1 MIADGGVKGA
11 FMRLRFPTPRRLRP
25 LALLALLVAAFALAS
40 LADAPRSEADPLD
53 LGEENSWL
61 RVQNIGGR
69 AASVEV
75 EFFDLSGESVAT
87 DRCPRAGGCG
97 ALEPG
102 YGWSFFQQEYGPLD
116 EGYRGSAV
124 VTVDQPFVALL
135 ARDVFENGLFRIAG
149 DALRLGSGTSTHFA
163 PIVQR
168 NADYVSRISVEN
180 TSATREGCFQIVYY
194 DEGATR
200 PTAIDPPGPTEGCPR
215 GGALVPPRGTLLRD
229 EHNLP
234 VPEGFDGSAVVQ
246 GLRTGSGVAAQDQ
259 LPSVVVDTRER
270 EGPGLAMYRGIDYAE
285 MSRDVV
291 LPLVD
296 RNASEGQT
304 TWTTR
309 FRVVN
314 SIPPVSNELQILF
327 IGRNADGDE
336 IEIEHEVKV
345 VSVLTCDQRLDGA
358 GGCLPDGVSL
368 PETFYGSVRIRAE
381 HPVAIVAQRRS
392 AGGALADYRGFTAA
406 EAAREVVL
414 PVLNKNFG
422 PWGGF
427 QGWNSWF
434 RVLAFDGSRA
444 RINVLYFSKHF
455 PTGRITPTI
464 TVDHHRTLRQWED
477 AGLPD
482 GWVGGAVVIADRP
495 IVVIANLESDVFQ
508 GDPVMLYNGVAAR

>member
-1 MIADGGVKGA
+1 
-11 FMRLRFPTPRRLRP
+11 MRLRVPAPPRLRSFVL
-25 LALLALLVAAFALAS
+25 LALLAAAFAFAS

-75 EFFDLSGESVAT
+75 QFFDLAGKLVAT
-87 DRCPRAGGCG
+87 DRCPRAGGCET
-97 ALEPG
+97 LQPG
-102 YGWSFFQQEYGPLD
+102 YGWSFFQQEYEPLD

-135 ARDVFENGLFRIAG
+135 ARDVFDNGQFRIAG
-149 DALRLGSGTSTHFA
+149 DALSLYPGTATHYM

-168 NADYVSRISVEN
+168 TAEYVSRISIEN
-180 TSATREGCFQIVYY
+180 TSDSGEACFQIVYY
-194 DEGATR
+194 AEGASD

-215 GGALVPPRGTLLRD
+215 GGELVPPRGTLLRD

-246 GLRTGSGVAAQDQ
+246 GLLTASGVPAQDQ
-259 LPSVVVDTRER
+259 KPSLVVDTRER
-270 EGPGLAMYRGIDYAE
+270 EGPGLAMYRGIDFAE
-285 MSRDVV
+285 TSRDVV

-309 FRVVN
+309 FRIFN
-314 SIPPVSNELQILF
+314 SIPPVSNKLLLLF
-327 IGRNADGDE
+327 FGHSANGDE
-336 IEIEHEVKV
+336 IEIEHELDVI
-345 VSVLTCDQRLDGA
+345 SALTCDQRFDGVA
-358 GGCLPDGVSL
+358 GCLPEGVSL
-368 PETFYGSVRIRAE
+368 PDTFYGSVRIRAE
-381 HPVAIVAQRRS
+381 YPIAIVAQRRS
-392 AGGALADYRGFTAA
+392 ASGALGDYRGFTAA

-427 QGWNSWF
+427 DGWNSWF
-434 RVLAFDGSRA
+434 RVVAFDGSRA
-444 RINVLYFSKHF
+444 RIQILYFSKHF
-455 PTGRITPTI
+455 PHGRLSPGF
-464 TVDHHRTLRQWED
+464 TVDHYRTLRQWDD
-477 AGLPD
+477 ATLPD

-495 IVVIANLESDVFQ
+495 VVVIANLESDVFQ
-508 GDPVMLYNGVAAR
+508 GDPVMLYNGIAAQ

>member
-1 MIADGGVKGA
+1 
-11 FMRLRFPTPRRLRP
+11 MRLRSAAPRRLRP
-25 LALLALLVAAFALAS
+25 FALLALLLAAFVLAS

-61 RVQNIGGR
+61 RIQNIGR
-69 AASVEV
+69 RDATIVV
-75 EFFDLSGESVAT
+75 EFFDLAGKRVST
-87 DRCPRAGGCG
+87 DRCPREG
-97 ALEPG
+97 ACEALVPG
-102 YGWSFFQQEYGPLD
+102 SGWSFFQQEYPGLD

-135 ARDVFENGLFRIAG
+135 ARDVFQDGMFRIGG
-149 DALRLGSGTSTHFA
+149 DALSLQTGTSTHFA

-168 NADYVSRISVEN
+168 TAEYVSRISVEN

-194 DEGATR
+194 AEGATR
-200 PTAIDPPGPTEGCPR
+200 PAAVDPPGPTEGCPR
-215 GGALVPPRGTLLRD
+215 GGALVAPRATLLRD

-234 VPEGFDGSAVVQ
+234 VPEGFDGAAVVQ
-246 GLRTGSGVAAQDQ
+246 ALQTESGVPAQDQ
-259 LPSVVVDTRER
+259 MPSMVVDTRER

-314 SIPPVSNELQILF
+314 SIPPVTNQLQILF
-327 IGRNADGDE
+327 AGHNADGDE
-336 IEIEHEVKV
+336 IEIEHEVDV
-345 VSVLTCDQRLDGA
+345 VSVLTCDQRLGGV
-358 GGCLPDGVSL
+358 GGCLPEGVSL
-368 PETFYGSVRIRAE
+368 PDTFFGTVRIRAE
-381 HPVAIVAQRRS
+381 YPIAVVAQRLS
-392 AGGALADYRGFTAA
+392 ADGALADYRGFTAA

-427 QGWNSWF
+427 RGWNSWF
-434 RVLAFDGSRA
+434 RVVAFDGSRA
-444 RINVLYFSKHF
+444 RVNVLYFSKHF
-455 PTGRITPTI
+455 PTGRLSPTVS
-464 TVDHHRTLRQWED
+464 VDHYRTLRQWED
-477 AGLPD
+477 KNLPD

-508 GDPVMLYNGVAAR
+508 GDPVMLYNGIAAR

>member
-1 MIADGGVKGA
+1 
-11 FMRLRFPTPRRLRP
+11 MRLRVPAPRRLRS
-25 LALLALLVAAFALAS
+25 LVLLALLGSAFALAS

-61 RVQNIGGR
+61 RVQNIGR
-69 AASVEV
+69 RDAKVEI
-75 EFFDLSGESVAT
+75 EFFDLDGTPVGS
-87 DRCPRAGGCG
+87 DRCPREG
-97 ALEPG
+97 ACEALRPG
-102 YGWSFFQQEYGPLD
+102 YGWSFFQQEYAELD

-124 VTVDQPFVALL
+124 VSVDQPFVALL
-135 ARDVFENGLFRIAG
+135 ARDVFENGQFRIGG
-149 DALRLGSGTSTHFA
+149 DALSLAPGTATHFA

-168 NADYVSRISVEN
+168 TAQYVSRISIEN
-180 TSATREGCFQIVYY
+180 TSPTLEACFQIVYY

-200 PTAIDPPGPTEGCPR
+200 PTVIDPPGPTEGCPR
-215 GGALVPPRGTLLRD
+215 GGALVPPRATLLRD

-246 GLRTGSGVAAQDQ
+246 GLRTESGVPAQDQ
-259 LPSVVVDTRER
+259 MPSMTVDTRER

-314 SIPPVSNELQILF
+314 SIPPVTNELQILF
-327 IGRNADGDE
+327 AGHNADGDE
-336 IEIEHEVKV
+336 VEIEHEVDV
-345 VSVLTCDQRLDGA
+345 LSVLTCDQRLDGA
-358 GGCLPDGVSL
+358 GGCLPEGVSL
-368 PETFYGSVRIRAE
+368 PDTFFGTVRIRAE
-381 HPVAIVAQRRS
+381 YPIAVVAQRLS
-392 AGGALADYRGFTAA
+392 ADGALADYRGFTAA
-406 EAAREVVL
+406 EAAREVML

-434 RVLAFDGSRA
+434 RVVAFDGSRA

-455 PTGRITPTI
+455 PNGRISPTV
-464 TVDHHRTLRQWED
+464 TVDHYRTLRQWED
-477 AGLPD
+477 RTLPD

-508 GDPVMLYNGVAAR
+508 GDPVMLYNGIAAR

>member
-1 MIADGGVKGA
+1 
-11 FMRLRFPTPRRLRP
+11 MRLRSPAPRRLRP
-25 LALLALLVAAFALAS
+25 LAFLALLAAAFALAS
-40 LADAPRSEADPLD
+40 LADAPLSEADPLD
-53 LGEENSWL
+53 LGEENSWI
-61 RVQNIGGR
+61 RVQNLGLGDANI
-69 AASVEV
+69 EV
-75 EFFDLSGESVAT
+75 EFFDLAGELVAT
-87 DRCPRAGGCG
+87 DRCPRADGCA
-97 ALEPG
+97 ALAPG
-102 YGWSFFQQEYGPLD
+102 YGWSFFQQGYDPLA

-135 ARDVFENGLFRIAG
+135 ARDVFQDGYFRIAG
-149 DALRLGSGTSTHFA
+149 DALSLSTGTSTHFA

-168 NADYVSRISVEN
+168 TAEYVSRISVEN

-194 DEGATR
+194 AEGSSR

-215 GGALVPPRGTLLRD
+215 GGVLVPPRGTLLRN

-234 VPEGFDGSAVVQ
+234 VPEGFDGAAVVQ
-246 GLRTGSGVAAQDQ
+246 GLLTESGVAAQDQ
-259 LPSVVVDTRER
+259 LPSVIVDTRER

-327 IGRNADGDE
+327 AGRDAAGDE
-336 IEIEHEVKV
+336 IEIEHKVSV
-345 VSVLTCDQRLDGA
+345 VSSLTCDQRLDGA
-358 GGCLPDGVSL
+358 GGCLPDGVVL

-381 HPVAIVAQRRS
+381 YPIAVVTQRLS
-392 AGGALADYRGFTAA
+392 TDGALADYRGFTAS

-427 QGWNSWF
+427 EGWNSWF
-434 RVLAFDGSRA
+434 RVVAFDGSRA
-444 RINVLYFSKHF
+444 RVNVVYFSRHF
-455 PTGRITPTI
+455 PTGRFSGTF
-464 TVDHHRTLRQWED
+464 TVDRYRTLRQWENPD
-477 AGLPD
+477 LPD
-482 GWVGGAVVIADRP
+482 GWVGGAIVIADRP
-495 IVVIANLESDVFQ
+495 VVVIANLESDVFL
-508 GDPVMLYNGVAAR
+508 GDPVMLYNGVAIQ